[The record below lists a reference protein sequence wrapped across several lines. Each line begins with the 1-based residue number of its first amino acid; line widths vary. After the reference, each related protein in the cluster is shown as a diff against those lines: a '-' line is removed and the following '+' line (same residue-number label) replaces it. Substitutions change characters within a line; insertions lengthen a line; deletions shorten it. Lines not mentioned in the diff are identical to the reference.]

1 MISQFNPSIAV
12 LHWHNKRRLSG
23 CYQRSWCSSVNGLR
37 NRDSA
42 QCSVCNGWRLK
53 CSVVLKL
60 QGLYG
65 YFNLYRDW
73 DVRVSL
79 NCSNLSSPPKLFFQL
94 ALINWKSRVV
104 CHKPQLH
111 HLYLQVSYHNY
122 GQVQRRK
129 NWSKAIISRYRFQDG
144 CLTCFYNIMEKQHSH
159 FPFEVKS

>member
-1 MISQFNPSIAV
+1 M
-12 LHWHNKRRLSG
+12 
-23 CYQRSWCSSVNGLR
+23 
-37 NRDSA
+37 
-42 QCSVCNGWRLK
+42 QCSVKTARVVRIFQPVSRLR
-53 CSVVLKL
+53 C
-60 QGLYG
+60 Y
-65 YFNLYRDW
+65 
-73 DVRVSL
+73 VSL

-122 GQVQRRK
+122 GQVQIRK

-159 FPFEVKS
+159 FPFEVKELNLTIIIERFHVFTLADADACKRCACMRHRVSVVLPVSKGGDHIYSL